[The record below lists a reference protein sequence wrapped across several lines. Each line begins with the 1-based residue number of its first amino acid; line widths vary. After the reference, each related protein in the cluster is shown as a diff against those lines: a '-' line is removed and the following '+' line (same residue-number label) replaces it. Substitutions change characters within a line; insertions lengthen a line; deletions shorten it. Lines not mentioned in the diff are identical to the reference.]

1 VFAKALCLDLAF
13 RPAAWACARRRYSML
28 VLDGV
33 VKELNIE
40 PEPGKAD
47 LSSAEQLSLC
57 HSLSFFFAVALSF
70 TASAAFAQTRPQRAA
85 MALGVAQSGVVHAI
99 DVVDGAHVE
108 AGQVPVE
115 LDCEPL
121 RMEIDVR
128 AASLAAVDAVYERV
142 VNGPRP
148 EEIAIGEA
156 GVGVALARADEARAT
171 LNRAH
176 GMEVGI
182 SIKAA

>member
-1 VFAKALCLDLAF
+1 
-13 RPAAWACARRRYSML
+13 
-28 VLDGV
+28 V

-47 LSSAEQLSLC
+47 LSSAEQGANQVGRTGGGQTSRRTSSLS

-108 AGQVPVE
+108 AG
-115 LDCEPL
+115 
-121 RMEIDVR
+121 
-128 AASLAAVDAVYERV
+128 
-142 VNGPRP
+142 
-148 EEIAIGEA
+148 
-156 GVGVALARADEARAT
+156 
-171 LNRAH
+171 
-176 GMEVGI
+176 
-182 SIKAA
+182 